1 MIDERELREMLER
14 RAATISAS
22 PTDAPKA
29 IRRARRRLA
38 RNAAVGTLVGLAALV
53 GAFAG
58 VRTIQAASRPGQDTQ
73 PAGTGTAAV
82 PDSPSTATPIPSLQY
97 GALEAGTYVVKTLD
111 PDFDAKYRITMDV
124 PDGYSGMA
132 EGYGVAKQGRI
143 GQMAVGAWVI
153 GDVYADPCRWETTL
167 LDPPPVSSVDA
178 LVAALAGQKGLR
190 VSTPTDIR
198 VDGFA
203 GKSMERT
210 VRAGINVADCDGGE
224 FRTFLDTGGGNR
236 YLEPGTRVMLWII
249 DVDGVPLV
257 IDASLGA
264 AGTSARDR
272 AAHIQIAESVR
283 IDPR

>member
-1 MIDERELREMLER
+1 MIDERELREMLQR

-38 RNAAVGTLVGLAALV
+38 RNAVVGTLVGLVALV

-73 PAGTGTAAV
+73 PAGMGTAAT
-82 PDSPSTATPIPSLQY
+82 PDSPSTATPIPSLHY
-97 GALEAGTYVVKTLD
+97 GALEPGTYVVKTLD
-111 PDFDAKYRITMDV
+111 HDFDAKYRITMDV
-124 PDGYSGMA
+124 PDGYYSLA
-132 EGYGVAKQGRI
+132 EGYGVARRERI

-190 VSTPTDIR
+190 LSTPTDIT

-210 VRAGINVADCDGGE
+210 LPAGTDLADCDGGE
-224 FRTFLDTGGGNR
+224 FRTWLDPEGGNR
-236 YLEPGTRVMLWII
+236 YLEPGTRDMLWII
-249 DVDGVPLV
+249 DVDGFPLV

-264 AGTSARDR
+264 AGTSAQDR

>member
-1 MIDERELREMLER
+1 MPEMQEVFRMATQKVRPDPGFVDRQYENQR
-14 RAATISAS
+14 RQS
-22 PTDAPKA
+22 
-29 IRRARRRLA
+29 RRRKAGAL
-38 RNAAVGTLVGLAALV
+38 ALV
-53 GAFAG
+53 AVLVVTGIVVG
-58 VRTIQAASRPGQDTQ
+58 ISTLRSGDEGRVIPGSIPT
-73 PAGTGTAAV
+73 PTA
-82 PDSPSTATPIPSLQY
+82 PPIPSLEF
-97 GALEAGTYVVKTLD
+97 GALEPGTYVVSTLD
-111 PDFDAKYRITMDV
+111 PDFDASYRITMDV
-124 PDGYSGMA
+124 PDGYAGMP
-132 EGYGVAKQGRI
+132 EGYGVARLGRI
-143 GQMAVGAWVI
+143 GQMAVGAWII

-167 LDPPPVSSVDA
+167 LEPPPVSSVDA

-190 VSTPTDIR
+190 VSTPTDIT

-210 VRAGINVADCDGGE
+210 VPAGTDLADCDGGE

-264 AGTSARDR
+264 AGTSAQDR